1 MKKSEEKT
9 MLNIAE
15 LLKVICN
22 EIELNEWKDE
32 HIHSDKQK

>member
-1 MKKSEEKT
+1 

-22 EIELNEWKDE
+22 EIELNEWKDKTNDYSRE
-32 HIHSDKQK
+32 M

>member
-1 MKKSEEKT
+1 

-32 HIHSDKQK
+32 HIHSNTKE